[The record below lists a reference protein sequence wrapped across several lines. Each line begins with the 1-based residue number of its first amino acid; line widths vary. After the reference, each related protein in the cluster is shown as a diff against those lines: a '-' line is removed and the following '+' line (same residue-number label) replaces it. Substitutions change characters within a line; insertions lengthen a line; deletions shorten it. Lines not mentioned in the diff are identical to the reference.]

1 MRNTSTASSALSIY
15 LGLLG
20 LWIQIKGLLWIGL
33 SKGTQLSLSLF
44 FICSDLSSF
53 FPTII
58 SKFLIFYFSQSLSII
73 HLFLIQLFFIA
84 IFYYFFAFFPQ
95 SRTKYMILHFVPSNF
110 SSFRLLFT
118 SLPFVIPSF
127 RYLVTYYLFILSLSL
142 SLTPFLSSFRSMSFP
157 LTSSRYSSFYSLS
170 LLSLKSDRCPRTA
183 HGTPRNFSLPLPF
196 HNSYNIQ
203 CGSKYKRNR

>member
-1 MRNTSTASSALSIY
+1 MPLYSVPVIVISLLISKYLVRNTSTASSALSIY

-142 SLTPFLSSFRSMSFP
+142 FP
-157 LTSSRYSSFYSLS
+157 
-170 LLSLKSDRCPRTA
+170 
-183 HGTPRNFSLPLPF
+183 
-196 HNSYNIQ
+196 
-203 CGSKYKRNR
+203 